1 MFEMKQASIFLV
13 MVISLGLASCSQ
25 SNFGGGGSV
34 FGSLLSNDEAKQ
46 NGKPQSISSTS
57 TQQASTTSTQQ
68 SSATQV
74 AAKPRKT
81 MITGGIVK
89 SLIGKKLNSADL
101 SAASEAE
108 YQALEYGKP
117 GVATPWRNPKN
128 GRYGSVVTSD
138 KFRQNNIYCRKYT
151 HTVYISGRPQVLRGF
166 ACRNR
171 DGSWENLG

>member
-1 MFEMKQASIFLV
+1 MEMKQASIFLV
-13 MVISLGLASCSQ
+13 LVITLGLASCSQ
-25 SNFGGGGSV
+25 GGIGGGDSV
-34 FGSLLSNDEAKQ
+34 FGSLLSNDTKQ
-46 NGKPQSISSTS
+46 ESKPQDISST
-57 TQQASTTSTQQ
+57 QRQAPQQ
-68 SSATQV
+68 SSTTQV
-74 AAKPRKT
+74 ASTPRRKS

-89 SLIGKKLNSADL
+89 SLIGKQLNSADL
-101 SAASEAE
+101 NAASEAE

>member
-1 MFEMKQASIFLV
+1 MKQASIFLV
-13 MVISLGLASCSQ
+13 MVITLGLASCSQ
-25 SNFGGGGSV
+25 GSFGGGGSV
-34 FGSLLSNDEAKQ
+34 FGSLLSSDEAKQ
-46 NGKPQSISSTS
+46 DGKPQSISS
-57 TQQASTTSTQQ
+57 TQQASTTST
-68 SSATQV
+68 TQESRPTRV
-74 AAKPRKT
+74 AAKPRRT